1 MSQIYT
7 YAYHLTGNTHTKLAS
22 YVIRINQPK
31 RKKSFIKNRKEKN
44 MHKLNVMEISAL
56 SNAVHQGQ
64 KPNKFQS
71 MMKAGTFRIRNPLYA
86 QWLFGTKN
94 AEDCLKEYEEDSVF
108 DSDIT
113 YISEDKWGVKHVF
126 GMLSGTHIRLRNS
139 GKEMY
144 IEVDPE
150 RSARAVRDDYP
161 HIAYWEASR
170 GYYRFMGLFSFER
183 TRTYTNGYRRVGTKY
198 NVVNGHVS
206 GGAKEFARK
215 HSLNNWND
223 AWVDDGSEFGYNPFV
238 LRKDEEKYERL
249 RGEHRDEEAQAL
261 LEQCASPQARIE
273 YSKELA
279 ACFDELEN
287 DDVAFPQSF
296 FDEKD

>member
-1 MSQIYT
+1 
-7 YAYHLTGNTHTKLAS
+7 
-22 YVIRINQPK
+22 
-31 RKKSFIKNRKEKN
+31 
-44 MHKLNVMEISAL
+44 MHKLNVMELSAL

-86 QWLFGTKN
+86 QWLFGTKS
-94 AEDCLKEYEEDSVF
+94 AEDCLKEYNEEEALIY
-108 DSDIT
+108 DSDDLFIQ
-113 YISEDKWGVKHVF
+113 EDKWGVKHVF
-126 GMLSGTHIRLRNS
+126 GMFSGTHIRLRNS

-144 IEVDPE
+144 IEVEDAE
-150 RSARAVRDDYP
+150 GQALRRDYS

-170 GYYRFMGLFSFER
+170 GYYRFMGLFSFESGWGS
-183 TRTYTNGYRRVGTKY
+183 TRGYRRVGTKY
-198 NVVNGHVS
+198 NLNNGHVS
-206 GGAKEFARK
+206 GGAREFARK

-223 AWVDDGSEFGYNPFV
+223 AWIDDGSEFGANPFV
-238 LRKDEEKYERL
+238 KRKDEEKYERL
-249 RGEHRDEEAQAL
+249 RGEHRDDEAQEL
-261 LEQCASPQARIE
+261 LVKCASPQAKLE
-273 YSKELA
+273 YCEELA

>member
-1 MSQIYT
+1 
-7 YAYHLTGNTHTKLAS
+7 
-22 YVIRINQPK
+22 
-31 RKKSFIKNRKEKN
+31 
-44 MHKLNVMEISAL
+44 MHKLNVMELSAL
-56 SNAVHQGQ
+56 NTAVHQGQ

-86 QWLFGTKN
+86 QWLFGTKS
-94 AEDCLKEYEEDSVF
+94 AEDCLKEYNEEDFVY

-113 YISEDKWGVKHVF
+113 HIQEDKWGVKHVF
-126 GMLSGTHIRLRNS
+126 GMFSGTHMRLRNG

-144 IEVDPE
+144 VEVDSYTRCLVQE
-150 RSARAVRDDYP
+150 EYP

-170 GYYRFMGLFSFER
+170 GYYRFMGLFSFESIR
-183 TRTYTNGYRRVGTKY
+183 ESTRGYRRVGTKY
-198 NVVNGHVS
+198 NLNNGHVS
-206 GGAKEFARK
+206 GGAREFARK

-223 AWVDDGSEFGYNPFV
+223 AWIDDGSEFGVNPFV
-238 LRKDEEKYERL
+238 KRKDEEKYERL
-249 RGEHRDEEAQAL
+249 RGEHRDDEAQAF
-261 LEQCASPQARIE
+261 LEQCASPQAKLE
-273 YSKELA
+273 YCEELA